1 MDIFLGA
8 AIGGVVGFVLALP
21 AIIFESMRRQKNLP
35 VLVDVKEIFGK
46 RLTHEE
52 LFVVSLFLHL
62 ILATLAGGIYTMFA
76 EQGWLFIT
84 NAPYALHSILIFT
97 VFAWVV
103 TGGLIFPALHLGFFG
118 RHEGKHVW
126 FELLILQM
134 LTAVGLW
141 LGFSYYQPFFFG

>member
-8 AIGGVVGFVLALP
+8 AIGSMVGFVLALH

-35 VLVDVKEIFGK
+35 VLVYVKEIFGK

-103 TGGLIFPALHLGFFG
+103 TGGLIFSALHFGFFWGFFG
-118 RHEGKHVW
+118 RYVW
-126 FELLILQM
+126 VLVFI
-134 LTAVGLW
+134 
-141 LGFSYYQPFFFG
+141 F